1 MESFYLLCY
10 YIGILIVF
18 GSHGYTIFT
27 SENKDMLNLS
37 YLNIFAAILIAIY
50 FMNKECFFGC
60 NNNRKR
66 VYIHDRDNN
75 RNHDRDRD
83 RDCDRDRHAD
93 NYH

>member
-37 YLNIFAAILIAIY
+37 YLNIFAAVLIAIY

-60 NNNRKR
+60 DTDSNR
-66 VYIHDRDNN
+66 VHDRDCN
-75 RNHDRDRD
+75 
-83 RDCDRDRHAD
+83 RHAEK
-93 NYH
+93 YH